1 MILGNRFVKSMRT
14 EADNF
19 RKNLLTLSNAVEEW
33 IKVQQAWMYLENIFQ
48 SADIKKQLGSTVSK
62 FEAVDKYFK
71 ALMIKTQKSSNC
83 IKIVK
88 TTYQLVEQ
96 LKAQNETLD
105 KITMELQKY
114 METKRQTFPRFYF
127 LSDDE
132 LLEIL
137 ANSDNKD
144 VIMLHL
150 KTLFDNLVKLD
161 IVETEIL
168 KMHSREKEIIEFTK
182 CVKMRAPVE
191 GWLLAV
197 EAEMRVTI

>member
-1 MILGNRFVKSMRT
+1 VGISVRATGEFKLKAQLNDLQDTWKNVNFVLKSYKDKQDAYVLTEIDVIYQFLDEGQAAINMILGNRFVKSMRT

-88 TTYQLVEQ
+88 TTY
-96 LKAQNETLD
+96 
-105 KITMELQKY
+105 
-114 METKRQTFPRFYF
+114 
-127 LSDDE
+127 
-132 LLEIL
+132 
-137 ANSDNKD
+137 
-144 VIMLHL
+144 
-150 KTLFDNLVKLD
+150 
-161 IVETEIL
+161 
-168 KMHSREKEIIEFTK
+168 
-182 CVKMRAPVE
+182 
-191 GWLLAV
+191 
-197 EAEMRVTI
+197 